1 MKTAYQ
7 TLLNESGE
15 TYHSIRE
22 FTNQAIKNGEGYP
35 YVAGVLAVMLE
46 DAIFLLPK
54 AKRAE
59 FRERMYRMALEQT
72 KKVA

>member
-15 TYHSIRE
+15 TNHSIRE

-35 YVAGVLAVMLE
+35 YVAGVLSVVLE

-72 KKVA
+72 KKAA